1 MADSVLVTG
10 GADSVGRAIAERC
23 FARGDRVHICD
34 VRTEPL
40 QETLVAN
47 PGMTGTLADVGDPE
61 AVAWVFRQA
70 TAAAGDVTVLVNTVG
85 IAGPTAAIEDIT
97 DADWTE
103 SLRVNVG
110 GMFTCMRHAIPGMKR
125 HGGGVIVNFSTG
137 STRTRLPFRT
147 PYIVSKFAVEGL
159 TLNAARELGRFN
171 IRVNAILPGMIDNA
185 RMQRIVAAK
194 AAELG
199 TTPAE
204 VEQGYLK
211 YISMGVKIAPAEI
224 ADMVLFLASPA
235 GRKITGEL
243 IAVSGN
249 LEWES

>member
-1 MADSVLVTG
+1 
-10 GADSVGRAIAERC
+10 
-23 FARGDRVHICD
+23 
-34 VRTEPL
+34 
-40 QETLVAN
+40 
-47 PGMTGTLADVGDPE
+47 
-61 AVAWVFRQA
+61 
-70 TAAAGDVTVLVNTVG
+70 
-85 IAGPTAAIEDIT
+85 
-97 DADWTE
+97 
-103 SLRVNVG
+103 
-110 GMFTCMRHAIPGMKR
+110 
-125 HGGGVIVNFSTG
+125 
-137 STRTRLPFRT
+137 
-147 PYIVSKFAVEGL
+147 
-159 TLNAARELGRFN
+159 
-171 IRVNAILPGMIDNA
+171 
-185 RMQRIVAAK
+185 MQRIVAAK